1 MKRLIKICV
10 SAGLL
15 LMAILAVSSCS
26 GNWDPPYEDLN
37 KNGFNV
43 SVRFDANGGVF
54 AGTNDVYI
62 VDVFNSADVTDGKS
76 AYLLSPDDP
85 LRAEGAFSISRN
97 GYFLAGWYTE
107 REARVNDK
115 GEALD
120 DYGVPVSQ
128 SGRPQGYSYSG
139 KWDFENDTLTVEENT
154 DFDSATPVCTLY
166 AAWIPYFNYEFY
178 VENENGEFELLGTE
192 ASIDLEIPLWSE
204 KTGKLDSKSFP
215 DREGYTFDAAYL
227 DKTMEDQLTENIN
240 GAQLYVDYESGT
252 TATEKVCVYTTW
264 LEGNW
269 FKIYNAE
276 QMFSNSRL
284 DGNYILCDNID
295 FSESVWAPTL
305 AKGKFTGKIYGNG
318 YTVSNVTVVQ
328 ADNSQL
334 FGGLFGS
341 IDSGAVF
348 ENVKFEN
355 VSYEISAGSR
365 MQGATFGLFA
375 GTIASDAVF
384 TDVSVEGKLLI
395 GANCYP
401 QDSYVIGLLCGSG
414 GFSGVDSTKITCS
427 VTEDTE
433 KITATTEENGTVTV
447 TFN

>member
-1 MKRLIKICV
+1 MKKFFKIFV

-15 LMAILAVSSCS
+15 LTAILAVTSCS
-26 GNWDPPYEDLN
+26 GNWEPPYEDLN
-37 KNGFNV
+37 KNGYTV
-43 SVRFDANGGVF
+43 SVKFDANGGVF

-62 VDVFNSADVTDGKS
+62 VDVFNAADVTDGKG

-85 LRAEGAFSISRN
+85 LRAEGAFEISRN

-120 DYGVPVSQ
+120 DYGVPVSE

-139 KWDFENDTLTVEENT
+139 KWDFETSTLRVDNASSLN
-154 DFDSATPVCTLY
+154 SASPVCTLY

-178 VENENGEFELLGTE
+178 AENENGDFELIGSE
-192 ASIDLEIPLWSE
+192 ASINLEIPQWSE
-204 KTGKLDSKSFP
+204 KTGKLDSRSFP
-215 DREGYTFDAAYL
+215 EREGYTFDTVYL
-227 DKTMEDQLTENIN
+227 DERMENRLTENIS
-240 GAQLYVDYESGT
+240 GADLYVDYTTGT

-269 FKIYNAE
+269 FKVYNAE
-276 QMFSNSRL
+276 QMYSNSRL
-284 DGNYILCDNID
+284 DGNYILCGNLD
-295 FSESVWAPTL
+295 FSESVWSPTL
-305 AKGKFTGKIYGNG
+305 TKGKFTGKIYGNG
-318 YTVSNVTVVQ
+318 FTISNVTVVQ
-328 ADNSQL
+328 GDNSQL

-348 ENVKFEN
+348 DNVKFEN

-384 TDVSVEGKLLI
+384 TDVSVQGELLI
-395 GANCYP
+395 GSNCYP
-401 QDSYVIGLLCGSG
+401 QNSYVIGLLCSSG
-414 GFSGVDSTKITCS
+414 DFTGIDSANITCT
-427 VTEDTE
+427 VAEGTEN
-433 KITATTEENGTVTV
+433 ITVTTEENGTVAIV
-447 TFN
+447 FN

>member
-15 LMAILAVSSCS
+15 LTAILAVSSCS
-26 GNWDPPYEDLN
+26 GNWEPPYEDLN

-62 VDVFNSADVTDGKS
+62 VDVFDSADVAEGDGV
-76 AYLLSPDDP
+76 YLLSPDDP
-85 LRAEGAFSISRN
+85 IRAEGAFSISRN

-107 REARVNDK
+107 RQERVNDK

-120 DYGVPVSQ
+120 DYGVPVSE

-139 KWDFENDTLTVEENT
+139 KWDFESSKLYVDNASFLN
-154 DFDSATPVCTLY
+154 SATPVCTLY

-178 VENENGEFELLGTE
+178 VENENGGFDLLGTE
-192 ASIDLEIPLWSE
+192 TSIDLEIPQWNE
-204 KTGKLDSKSFP
+204 KTGKLDGKSFP
-215 DREGYTFDAAYL
+215 EREGYTFDAVYL
-227 DKTMEDQLTENIN
+227 DKAMENKLSENIS
-240 GAQLYVDYESGT
+240 GADLYVDYESGT
-252 TATEKVCVYTTW
+252 TTTEKVCVYTTW

-276 QMFSNSRL
+276 QFFSNSRL

-295 FSESVWAPTL
+295 FSKSVWSPAL

-348 ENVKFEN
+348 DNVKFEN
-355 VSYEISAGSR
+355 ISYEIGAGSR
-365 MQGATFGLFA
+365 MQGAAFGLLA
-375 GTIASDAVF
+375 GSIASDAVF
-384 TDVSVEGKLLI
+384 TDVTVEGKLLI

-401 QDSYVIGLLCGSG
+401 QDGYVIGLLCGSG
-414 GFSGVDSTKITCS
+414 GFSGVDSGKITCS
-427 VTEDTE
+427 VTEGTE
-433 KITATTEENGTVTV
+433 NITVTAEENGTVTV